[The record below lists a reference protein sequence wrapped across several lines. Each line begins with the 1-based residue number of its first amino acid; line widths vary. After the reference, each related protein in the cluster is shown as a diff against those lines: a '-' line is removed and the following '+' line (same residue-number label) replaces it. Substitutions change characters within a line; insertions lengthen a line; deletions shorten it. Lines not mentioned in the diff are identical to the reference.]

1 MNGAFGTRKLDE
13 GGGVVRLLVN
23 GEIDEDVGAALAMI
37 IRNAAEQGGLN
48 TLVVDLER
56 CSFLAAAGVRSL
68 LDGRRA
74 AWEQGC
80 AYRVVNANGIV
91 AQVLA
96 AAGVPDM
103 TQRLDLPAVSLDTP
117 WSLREGL

>member
-1 MNGAFGTRKLDE
+1 MNGAFGTRKHDE
-13 GGGVVRLLVN
+13 GQGVVRIAVH

-48 TLVVDLER
+48 TLIVDLER

-68 LDGRRA
+68 IEGRRA
-74 AWEQGC
+74 AWECGC

-91 AQVLA
+91 EQVLE
-96 AAGVPDM
+96 AAGVPE
-103 TQRLDLPAVSLDTP
+103 LKSLHAVTLDTSR
-117 WSLREGL
+117 WLREGL